1 MKRHRANRAVTSRF
15 LNVIAPLNGT
25 VPFIDQMQA
34 LKSEHMTL
42 VFTTVMDE
50 RPRRLVDEDEDA
62 EAAPT
67 DRAYSE
73 ESASKSTVAL
83 ADSILTVM
91 KEFDP
96 VLTLKYNKFYIGLSR
111 GDGQPFNFAQFRP
124 KKNHVIFEPKLP
136 QIDDIHEHHREGGFG
151 YPRVQQALGLLPPAP
166 YKG

>member
-1 MKRHRANRAVTSRF
+1 
-15 LNVIAPLNGT
+15 
-25 VPFIDQMQA
+25 
-34 LKSEHMTL
+34 
-42 VFTTVMDE
+42 
-50 RPRRLVDEDEDA
+50 
-62 EAAPT
+62 
-67 DRAYSE
+67 
-73 ESASKSTVAL
+73 
-83 ADSILTVM
+83 M

-166 YKG
+166 YKGWREEQGRRATRADPTVLWAPHIMTPVLALRRGARETFQRARFCVALSG